1 MTMTEQAG
9 LKALLAYAGQG
20 RARLAAFLRD
30 IGDEEWEWTPED
42 GTPSA
47 REAVAGLLAEE
58 ELLRGR
64 FVASLQPPVRTGA
77 PGRSTPPTDA
87 AEAVKRLAAVRA
99 ATLAAV
105 RAAPG
110 ERQEEAVRFLGALA
124 FADGAVFGHVALLL
138 RLMDP
143 LRASPAFL

>member
-9 LKALLAYAGQG
+9 LNALFMYAGQG
-20 RARLAAFLRD
+20 RARLLAYLRD
-30 IGDEEWEWTPED
+30 VGAEEWEWTPEE

-47 REAVAGLLAEE
+47 REAVTGLLAEE

-64 FVASLQPPVRTGA
+64 FVADAPSAHSLPRRPAMQPADV
-77 PGRSTPPTDA
+77 
-87 AEAVKRLAAVRA
+87 AETVKRLSAVRA

-105 RAAPG
+105 RAAPP
-110 ERQEEAVRFLGALA
+110 ERHEDAARFLGSLA

-143 LRASPAFL
+143 LRASPAIL